1 MMRLCNNCN
10 ESRPGSV
17 TRCRSCGGV
26 EFRIESLIPKGASKM
41 KVKKRKISVF
51 DLSELEIADEYQRD
65 VIGGHVDKI
74 EEEFVEEA
82 FGLPCVGVEP
92 EAVSAA

>member
-1 MMRLCNNCN
+1 MRLCNNCN

-51 DLSELEIADEYQRD
+51 DKKLRTRKTEWID
-65 VIGGHVDKI
+65 
-74 EEEFVEEA
+74 
-82 FGLPCVGVEP
+82 EP